1 MFNGANK
8 EDIVKILANAEALSN
23 HLDRNSLDMDI
34 DKRNVTRDMD
44 QRFAEIL
51 KKAELE
57 NNSYANAPLQGQGC
71 IMKGDEQDPERSHYD
86 CLDDRE
92 LYNSSWPYYQ
102 LRYNFF

>member
-57 NNSYANAPLQGQGC
+57 NNS
-71 IMKGDEQDPERSHYD
+71 
-86 CLDDRE
+86 
-92 LYNSSWPYYQ
+92 
-102 LRYNFF
+102 